1 MFGASFSVCGCL
13 CTYSA
18 WKLDKR
24 QERMKH
30 YHTFCYTKAV
40 NSPCNVKPFFVPYDP
55 NNDKFISIFCFSSP
69 INPYCIFVCLFVYL
83 LAHIF
88 SCLRSISL
96 SICPPNCTMS
106 AELWFGGS
114 WKTSSFHLCLFS
126 FCKGTYLIY
135 IYTFVQLRFLVWG
148 YTHIASLSLSSS
160 SA

>member
-69 INPYCIFVCLFVYL
+69 INPYCIFVCL
-83 LAHIF
+83 
-88 SCLRSISL
+88 
-96 SICPPNCTMS
+96 SICLLTFFLACVRFPYLSALPTALWVRNCGL
-106 AELWFGGS
+106 AARGKPRRFIFAFFRFVRELTW
-114 WKTSSFHLCLFS
+114 
-126 FCKGTYLIY
+126 Y
-135 IYTFVQLRFLVWG
+135 IFVQLRFLVWG